1 MDAEA
6 AALAADPVAAEAARR
21 SRPVCVCK
29 GVDLGAIEDAIQ
41 AHGLA
46 TVAEVKGHTN
56 ATGGCGA
63 CAVRVEEILAAGPAL
78 AAAE

>member
-6 AALAADPVAAEAARR
+6 AALAADPVRAEVARR

-29 GVDLGAIEDAIQ
+29 NVNLGTIEDAVRSH
-41 AHGLA
+41 ALA
-46 TVAEVKGHTN
+46 TVAEVKSHTN

-78 AAAE
+78 VAAE